1 MGMQLQ
7 RLRCTNGSGLL
18 CAAFGAGLLI
28 ASCCPCSVLV
38 FLIAALLILLGFSLR
53 RF

>member
-7 RLRCTNGSGLL
+7 RLRCTSGGSLL
-18 CAAFGAGLLI
+18 CAAFGAGLI
-28 ASCCPCSVLV
+28 VASCCPCSVLV
-38 FLIAALLILLGFSLR
+38 FLVAALLILLGFSLR